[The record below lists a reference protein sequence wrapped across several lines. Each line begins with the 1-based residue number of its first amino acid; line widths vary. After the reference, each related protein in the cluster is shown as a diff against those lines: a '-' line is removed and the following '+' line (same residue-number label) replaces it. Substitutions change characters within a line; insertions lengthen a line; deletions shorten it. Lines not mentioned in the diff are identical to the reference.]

1 MPVSCFKSSL
11 GEFYSVTD
19 CEILSDLYTYII
31 SDNENIDY
39 SALAKKIISEY
50 PKFVKDVK
58 RVAIEDTKVKKKI
71 CDYDDCQI
79 ANVLLSDVTDKN
91 KDDYYRNAMIA
102 ILKVLD
108 NIEKKDLGVYQ
119 GKDYI
124 DKCVFGG
131 TAAFLHY
138 LLFQILEFTEQ
149 VASLKENKNYN
160 RSHSRKQLT
169 ALEVFSLARRLPR
182 YRVYYNDIAQQP
194 ESAFLIRQA
203 IEIRTME
210 LLGIYNVFDKKSN
223 SPIKISP
230 DAFINLLADKRVVLP
245 GNLTV
250 SLIIKI
256 HSWTN
261 SFVHTGRSYYQWQ
274 TEYFWEVISPFIFD
288 EVSIDRKYMLE
299 IPQKAVEIVKEEK
312 RDDCEVIM
320 SAEYDR
326 NIGKI

>member
-1 MPVSCFKSSL
+1 MSVSCFKSSM

-19 CEILSDLYTYII
+19 CEILSDLYTYIKR
-31 SDNENIDY
+31 DNENTDY

-50 PKFVKDVK
+50 PQFVKDIK

-91 KDDYYRNAMIA
+91 QDDYCRNAMIA

-108 NIEKKDLGVYQ
+108 NIEKKDLKFYRGE
-119 GKDYI
+119 DHI
-124 DKCVFGG
+124 DKHVFGD
-131 TAAFLHY
+131 TAAFLYH

-149 VASLKENKNYN
+149 IASLKENRNYN
-160 RSHSRKQLT
+160 RSNSRKQLR
-169 ALEVFSLARRLPR
+169 AFEVFDLARRLPR

-210 LLGIYNVFDKKSN
+210 LLGICSVFNKKSN

-230 DAFINLLADKRVVLP
+230 DAFINLLADKRVLLP
-245 GNLTV
+245 GNLTAN
-250 SLIIKI
+250 LIIKI
-256 HSWTN
+256 HAWTN

-274 TEYFWEVISPFIFD
+274 TEYFWEVLSSFIFD
-288 EVSIDRKYMLE
+288 EVLIDRDYMLE
-299 IPQKAVEIVKEEK
+299 IPQKAIEIVKEEK

-320 SAEYDR
+320 SADYIR
-326 NIGKI
+326 KYR